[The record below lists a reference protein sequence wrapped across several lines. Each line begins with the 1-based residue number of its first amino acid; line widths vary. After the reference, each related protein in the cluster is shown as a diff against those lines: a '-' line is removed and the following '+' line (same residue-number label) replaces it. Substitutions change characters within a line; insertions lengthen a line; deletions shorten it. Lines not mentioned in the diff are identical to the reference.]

1 MRNNSRDNEYI
12 AFLKSQRRPAKM
24 ICTCKNCLYTFQS
37 VAIPEQCPDCGK
49 HWMVREATDEE
60 KQWYARIQEE
70 NRHEES

>member
-1 MRNNSRDNEYI
+1 
-12 AFLKSQRRPAKM
+12 M

-49 HWMVREATDEE
+49 HWMIREAADEE